1 MSILVKML
9 TENYRIIEEVC
20 TMTLGNKIK
29 QLRNERNMTQPDLAT
44 ELGVTVRT
52 VAYYENDER
61 QPKKSTILKLCKL
74 FNVSTDYLLSEK
86 EAFLID
92 ADEKYGFRGKKKAE
106 SFINETALLF
116 AGGELSEEDQDK
128 VFQSITEIYWRSK
141 EKNKKYIPKKY
152 RDREE

>member
-1 MSILVKML
+1 
-9 TENYRIIEEVC
+9 
-20 TMTLGNKIK
+20 MTLGNKIK

-74 FNVSTDYLLSEK
+74 FNVTSDYLLSEN
-86 EAFLID
+86 ESFLID
-92 ADEKYGFRGKKKAE
+92 AEDKYGFRGKKKAE

-128 VFQSITEIYWRSK
+128 VFKAITEIYWHSK
-141 EKNKKYIPKKY
+141 EKNKKYTPKKY
-152 RDREE
+152 RDNEK